1 MTNKRVKIM
10 DYVSGKILEKD
21 VLVTLLYSDVFE
33 MPLTAFEV
41 WRYRMYSGH
50 LSNELVFSEGK
61 DFSLSMVMDT
71 LAVLVGKNL
80 IARRSGMFVISGREY
95 LVDDR
100 IARMKRS
107 DRKWKDFLKI
117 AQWMRF
123 SPFVRMIAVTGRLA
137 TKQIGANSDWDV
149 LIVIEHGHIWM
160 GRVFIAILLQILGK
174 RRWGSHTKDR
184 VCLNHFLSTE
194 FLEVPLKDLFA
205 AREYAYIIP
214 VFGEETFRNFEK
226 KNAWIQK
233 YLPNW
238 RKQEALSTR
247 LMKDDP
253 RISVVRGFL
262 ENVFGWKSLESWAR
276 KVQKRKI
283 EKNPKTR
290 LPGAYIVAD
299 DRALIFL
306 PKPQGPGVFEKFMER
321 IEGVSR

>member
-1 MTNKRVKIM
+1 M
-10 DYVSGKILEKD
+10 DYALGKILEKD
-21 VLVTLLYSDVFE
+21 VLVTLLYADVFD

-50 LSNELVFSEGK
+50 LSESVISEGK
-61 DFSLSMVMDT
+61 DFSLSMVIDT
-71 LAVLVGKNL
+71 LAVLVEKKL
-80 IARRSGMFVISGREY
+80 IVRKSGMFVISGKEY

-117 AQWMRF
+117 ARWMRL

-160 GRVFIAILLQILGK
+160 GRILIAILLQLFGK
-174 RRWGSHTKDR
+174 RRWGSYTKDR

-194 FLEVPLKDLFA
+194 SLEVPLKDLFA
-205 AREYAYIIP
+205 AREYAYIVP
-214 VFGEETFRNFEK
+214 VFGKEVFRDFEK
-226 KNAWIQK
+226 KNIWIHK

-238 RKQEALSTR
+238 REQEVLSMR
-247 LMKDDP
+247 MIEDDP
-253 RISVVRGFL
+253 WMRTVRR
-262 ENVFGWKSLESWAR
+262 SLESLFGWAILEGWAR
-276 KVQKRKI
+276 KVQKQKI
-283 EKNPKTR
+283 EQNPKTR

-321 IEGVSR
+321 IEGISR